1 MIELYTW
8 TTPNG
13 QKVSI
18 MLEEVGLPYRVHPID
33 ITKDE
38 QFAPAFLKIAPN
50 NKIPAIVDTDN
61 GFHLM
66 ESGAILMYLADK
78 TGRLW
83 PQEFPVKW
91 RVVEWL
97 MWQMGGPGPFLGQ
110 VHHFVRFNPGK
121 SSYAEERYAK
131 EAKRL
136 WGVLDRRLAR
146 GRVCRRRLL
155 HRRYRHLALD
165 LAFRL
170 ADGGVRRP
178 SQCKALV
185 FGDRRPAGGQARL
198 GCVGRGPRHP
208 HAVNSR
214 RTPLAGHASTVAE
227 YRPCRSEGA
236 GRGDRRD
243 GACPMGQREEENVN
257 DDHCHSLA
265 EAHIH
270 NRRCGHA
277 RLGAHAEAG

>member
-18 MLEEVGLPYRVHPID
+18 MLEEVGLPYRIHPID

-38 QFAPAFLKIAPN
+38 QFAPEFLKIAPN
-50 NKIPAIVDTDN
+50 NKIPAVVDTDN
-61 GFHLM
+61 GFYFM

-110 VHHFVRFNPGK
+110 VHHFVKFNPGK
-121 SSYAEERYAK
+121 SPYAEERYAQ

-136 WGVLDRRLAR
+136 WRVLDRRLA
-146 GRVCRRRLL
+146 
-155 HRRYRHLALD
+155 
-165 LAFRL
+165 
-170 ADGGVRRP
+170 DGGTAHGEIAD
-178 SQCKALV
+178 SEAKADIWED
-185 FGDRRPAGGQARL
+185 FAGFEATAMKL
-198 GCVGRGPRHP
+198 MD
-208 HAVNSR
+208 
-214 RTPLAGHASTVAE
+214 ASA
-227 YRPCRSEGA
+227 SAANAAAQGA
-236 GRGDRRD
+236 GAFTAAFNDMTKVCKD
-243 GACPMGQREEENVN
+243 CHQTYREKLKE
-257 DDHCHSLA
+257 
-265 EAHIH
+265 
-270 NRRCGHA
+270 
-277 RLGAHAEAG
+277 